1 MTAFLITYRLGRS
14 DTEQNYPDLYKYF
27 RETGYAIVGTSA
39 RVIMSRKT
47 ATEIANDLQPYLDSD
62 DMLYIF
68 ELTGD
73 WIGFRG
79 PETESADSETVFD
92 WLSKRLVGRRR

>member
-1 MTAFLITYRLGRS
+1 MAAYLITYRLGRS
-14 DTEQNYPDLYKYF
+14 ETEQNYPDLYKYF

-39 RVIMSRKT
+39 RVITSQKT
-47 ATEIANDLQPYLDSD
+47 AKEIANDLQPYLDSD

-73 WIGFRG
+73 WMGFRG
-79 PETESADSETVFD
+79 PETENADSETVVD
-92 WLSKRLVGRRR
+92 WLNKRLVGRPR